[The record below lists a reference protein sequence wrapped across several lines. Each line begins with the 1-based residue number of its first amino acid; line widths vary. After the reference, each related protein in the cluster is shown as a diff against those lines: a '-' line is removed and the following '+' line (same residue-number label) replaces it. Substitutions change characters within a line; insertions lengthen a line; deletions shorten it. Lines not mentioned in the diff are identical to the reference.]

1 MFEDWPSKAA
11 VADGTVEL
19 PKGALRVALDYAPAT
34 NEQSQIALEVTA
46 NTTDSWVAL
55 RERPGELMFTA

>member
-19 PKGALRVALDYAPAT
+19 PNGALRVALDHALAT
-34 NEQSQIALEVTA
+34 NGQSQIALEVTA
-46 NTTDSWVAL
+46 NTADS
-55 RERPGELMFTA
+55 

>member
-1 MFEDWPSKAA
+1 MFEDLPSKAT

-19 PKGALRVALDYAPAT
+19 PKGALRVELDYASAM

-46 NTTDSWVAL
+46 NTADS
-55 RERPGELMFTA
+55 

>member
-1 MFEDWPSKAA
+1 MFEDWPGKAT

-19 PKGALRVALDYAPAT
+19 PKGALRVALDHAPAT

-46 NTTDSWVAL
+46 NTADS
-55 RERPGELMFTA
+55 